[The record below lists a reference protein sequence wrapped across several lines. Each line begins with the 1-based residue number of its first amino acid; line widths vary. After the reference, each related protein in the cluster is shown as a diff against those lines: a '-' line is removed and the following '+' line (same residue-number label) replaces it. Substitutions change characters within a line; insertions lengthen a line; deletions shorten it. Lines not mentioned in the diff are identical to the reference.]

1 MRKFWCIIFCSN
13 LAYSQTQI
21 YFPKVSNKEHQR
33 ALITLPN
40 RQMLSGSSE
49 AVIRLH
55 DPNGKVL
62 SQEKLG
68 AELK

>member
-21 YFPKVSNKEHQR
+21 YFPQVSNKEHER

-40 RQMLSGSSE
+40 RQMPV
-49 AVIRLH
+49 AQA
-55 DPNGKVL
+55 N
-62 SQEKLG
+62 
-68 AELK
+68 